1 MGAIILVIRMGE
13 DFLSCAPRAIPRAVP
28 YGLPG
33 ISETINSNR
42 ELSVLIFAA
51 DRTIV

>member
-1 MGAIILVIRMGE
+1 MGAIILVIRMGTR
-13 DFLSCAPRAIPRAVP
+13 LAAYAPRAIPRAVP

-33 ISETINSNR
+33 ISETINLNR
-42 ELSVLIFAA
+42 ELSVLIFVG